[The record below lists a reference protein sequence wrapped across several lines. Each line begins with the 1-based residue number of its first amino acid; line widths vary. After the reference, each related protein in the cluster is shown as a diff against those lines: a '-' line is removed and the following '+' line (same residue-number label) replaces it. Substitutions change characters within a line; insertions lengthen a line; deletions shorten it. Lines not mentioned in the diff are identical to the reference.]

1 MRCAFV
7 FILKLS
13 KGETIKVLKLVK
25 VSSNYR
31 PFPYLT
37 VEISNVNNGI
47 CVNSL
52 CSKKLWIFLGPV
64 INHSFSKS
72 DILLMH
78 HYFSN

>member
-13 KGETIKVLKLVK
+13 KGDTIKVLKLVK

-31 PFPYLT
+31 PPFPYLT
-37 VEISNVNNGI
+37 VEIPNVNNGI

-52 CSKKLWIFLGPV
+52 CLRNYGFFWDLSLITVFQSLIF
-64 INHSFSKS
+64 
-72 DILLMH
+72 
-78 HYFSN
+78 Y